1 MATASNLPKQV
12 VLREIISSTG
22 VGGVLGK
29 EPYTSKTG
37 CMNLPSLTS
46 IIGSE
51 APLPGVALAV
61 FLRLVV
67 YWWHDKAR

>member
-1 MATASNLPKQV
+1 MATASNLPQQV

-46 IIGSE
+46 IIDRKRIPSTRRSACSFPPSGS
-51 APLPGVALAV
+51 LLVA
-61 FLRLVV
+61 R
-67 YWWHDKAR
+67 